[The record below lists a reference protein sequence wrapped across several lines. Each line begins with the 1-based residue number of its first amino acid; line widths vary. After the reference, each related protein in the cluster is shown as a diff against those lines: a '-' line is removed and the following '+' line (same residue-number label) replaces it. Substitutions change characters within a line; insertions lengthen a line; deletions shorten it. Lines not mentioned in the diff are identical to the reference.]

1 MEPADT
7 VRIREICF
15 FSLPPGQ
22 TLQALE
28 LLGRMEHL
36 EAWATGRDSCIAVR
50 YNILHHTL
58 EGLEHGLASL
68 GFHLDN
74 SLLLKLKRAVIHYS
88 EEIQRENLR
97 APEREQFAREAFV
110 RAYEQH
116 PHGDFDA
123 TPEEWREY
131 R

>member
-7 VRIREICF
+7 VKTREICF
-15 FSLPPGQ
+15 FTLPPGQ
-22 TLQALE
+22 AVQALA
-28 LLGRMEHL
+28 LLDRMEHL
-36 EAWATGRDSCIAVR
+36 EARLTDRDACIAVS
-50 YNILHHTL
+50 YNIFHHTL

-74 SLLLKLKRAVIHYS
+74 SLLQKLRRAVIHYS
-88 EEIQRENLR
+88 EQVQRENLR
-97 APEREQFAREAFV
+97 WPEREQLAREAFI